1 MVRATMKTTMPSRL
15 AQVAVARTLQVKVTI
30 HPWFAGVLAGLQLTR
45 STFEVATAFS
55 PGPGPVGSSGA
66 YHHGSAHTCPSGS
79 SIPSVGSEQSIATA
93 GPVVLSHLQSAAENT
108 TQPTSIQADATTT
121 IHVTMTTHIT
131 KTVQATG
138 KLPSCSSLESWK
150 PNR

>member
-1 MVRATMKTTMPSRL
+1 MVRATMNTMPSRL

-30 HPWFAGVLAGLQLTR
+30 YLWFAGVLPGMQLTC

-55 PGPGPVGSSGA
+55 PGSGPVGSSSA

-93 GPVVLSHLQSAAENT
+93 GTVVISHVQSATENT
-108 TQPTSIQADATTT
+108 TQPTSSQADATTT
-121 IHVTMTTHIT
+121 IHVTKTTHIT
-131 KTVQATG
+131 KTVRATG
-138 KLPSCSSLESWK
+138 KLPSCSMVEPWK
-150 PNR
+150 PNP